1 MVHLEVHRELMGPRR
16 VLQEVRHHVGREGPV
31 DVRVE
36 SIGLVED
43 DGGGPRVAV
52 QVLRRVGD
60 PLTLQRSQQAADAH
74 VGSARMTLWSP
85 ITTHFK

>member
-16 VLQEVRHHVGREGPV
+16 VLREVRHHLGREGPV

-36 SIGLVED
+36 AVGLVED

-52 QVLRRVGD
+52 QVLRRVRE
-60 PLTLQRSQQAADAH
+60 P
-74 VGSARMTLWSP
+74 GSVRDVV
-85 ITTHFK
+85 